1 MVTGVNTSMLE
12 RQTLTIL
19 GATGSIGLN
28 TLDVV
33 AHHPDRFQLYA
44 VTARSN
50 VEAMEQ
56 ICREHQ
62 PLIAVMANTKA
73 AADLKARIA
82 DTAVQVLGGDEA
94 LADVAA
100 AADMTMAAIVGAAGL
115 FPTMAAVQAGKRVLL
130 ANKEALVMSGQLFM
144 DAVVEHGAI
153 LLPID
158 SEHNAIFQCLPVAAQ
173 LALGEQTLASAGIQK
188 IILTGSGGPFRDLPL
203 AELVRQTPQAAC
215 AHPNWAMGQKISVD
229 SATMLNKGLEYIEA
243 RWLFN
248 CQQDELEVLLHPQS
262 IIHSMVRY
270 ADGSVLAQMGEP
282 DMRTPIAYGLSYPD
296 RISSGVKALD
306 FETVGTLTFTRPD
319 PERYPCLQLAK
330 DACWQGQWATT
341 SLNAANEIAVA
352 AFLNHRIRFT
362 TIADVCAAVLGRID
376 SQSLN
381 SFEAILSVDHQARQ
395 YAEEIVEKYALC

>member
-1 MVTGVNTSMLE
+1 MFE
-12 RQTLTIL
+12 PQTLTIL

-28 TLDVV
+28 TLAV
-33 AHHPDRFQLYA
+33 AAQHPERFQLYA
-44 VTARSN
+44 VTAHSN
-50 VEAMEQ
+50 VTAMEQ
-56 ICREHQ
+56 ICRQHK
-62 PLIAVMANTKA
+62 PRIAVMADQQA
-73 AADLKARIA
+73 AADLKVRIA
-82 DTAVQVLGGDEA
+82 DTSVQVLSGQQA

-115 FPTMAAVQAGKRVLL
+115 MPTMAAVAAGKRVLL

-144 DAVVEHGAI
+144 NAVVEHGAI

-173 LALGEQTLASAGIQK
+173 LALGEQSLASAGISK
-188 IILTGSGGPFRDLPL
+188 IILTGSGGPFRELPV
-203 AELVRQTPQAAC
+203 AELAHQSPQAAC
-215 AHPNWAMGQKISVD
+215 AHPNWSMGQKISVD

-248 CQQDELEVLLHPQS
+248 CQQEELDVLLHPQS

-270 ADGSVLAQMGEP
+270 TDGSVLAQMGEP

-296 RISSGVKALD
+296 RIVSGVNALD
-306 FETVGTLTFTRPD
+306 FEQVGALTFCKPD
-319 PERYPCLQLAK
+319 PARYPCLQLAQ

-352 AFLNHRIRFT
+352 AFLNHRIQFT
-362 TIADVCAAVLGRID
+362 AIADVCTDVVGRIEA
-376 SQSLN
+376 QELN
-381 SFEAILSVDHQARQ
+381 SFDAILSVDHQARH
-395 YAEEIVEKYALC
+395 YAEEIVEKYAVC